1 MAVASILNGVTTRRG
16 WRGDAVYFDHTGPCT
31 DPARHRNCAGRWRGA
46 VSLGFGP
53 DGKRIRRKVSGTT
66 RAIVADRLARLHA
79 ELDAGSKAAPSNYT
93 LRAAAEDWLAHGL
106 PGRSPKTIRKNK
118 DVLEPIL
125 AAIGGA
131 RLRDLSAADVD
142 TALAHMSRTYSTAA
156 VRMGHLALKRAIR
169 HAQARRY
176 VTINVGE
183 LAGTPVGQA
192 GRPSK
197 SFTLDQSAALLRVSA
212 GTRIGAYIAL
222 SLGTGIRTEEARALR
237 WDAVDFGDP
246 GATPPRPPSVAVWR
260 SVRAHADTKTARSR
274 RTLRMPEMA
283 VTQLRQMQ
291 EAEDRTTGPV
301 FATRDGGELDAAN
314 VRREFRAA
322 VKAAGITGTW
332 SPRELRH
339 TFVSL
344 MSDSGVPVE
353 EIARLAGHASS
364 RTTELVY
371 RHQLRPIMEK
381 GAETMD
387 RLFTGAT

>member
-1 MAVASILNGVTTRRG
+1 MAPVTTRRG

-31 DPARHRNCAGRWRGA
+31 DETRHRHCPGRWRG
-46 VSLGFGP
+46 VISLGSGP
-53 DGKRIRRKVSGTT
+53 DGKRIRRKVSGPT
-66 RAIVADRLARLHA
+66 RAIVIDQLGQLHS

-93 LRAAAEDWLAHGL
+93 VRKAAEDWLANGL
-106 PGRSPKTIRKNK
+106 NGRAPKTIRKNK

-125 AAIGGA
+125 AAVGTA
-131 RLRDLSAADVD
+131 RLRDLSTADVD
-142 TALAHMSRTYSTAA
+142 QALKHMSQTYSTAV

-176 VTINVGE
+176 VSTNAAE
-183 LAGTPVGQA
+183 LSDTPAGQP

-197 SFTLDQSAALLRVSA
+197 SFTLEQSAALLSVTA

-246 GATPPRPPSVAVWR
+246 GAAPPRPASVAIWR
-260 SVRAHADTKTARSR
+260 SVRRGGDTKTLRSR
-274 RTLRMPEMA
+274 RTLRMPAFA
-283 VTQLRQMQ
+283 VDELRSMQ
-291 EAEDRTTGPV
+291 DREGTHTGAV
-301 FATRDGGELDAAN
+301 FATSDGGELDAAN

-322 VKAAGITGTW
+322 VKAAGIVGQWT
-332 SPRELRH
+332 PRELRH

-353 EIARLAGHASS
+353 EIARLAGHTSS

-381 GAETMD
+381 GAEALD
-387 RLFTGAT
+387 QLFNGAA